1 MSKHT
6 VIVWSEPYT
15 IEVYRK
21 YKSVWVASGDY
32 RGTTITVQ
40 DQMEGAAVKR
50 WRETECARPATT
62 FATSS

>member
-6 VIVWSEPYT
+6 VIVCSEPYT
-15 IEVYRK
+15 IEFYRK

-50 WRETECARPATT
+50 WRETAEYRGNG
-62 FATSS
+62 

>member
-40 DQMEGAAVKR
+40 DQ
-50 WRETECARPATT
+50 TCP
-62 FATSS
+62 